1 MDIGCNCFGVATA
14 AKVPVK
20 RYNLLVPAVFPVTE
34 PNPNKPLSVGV
45 DKNINRLSDYLE
57 RNEHRIPKVCLK
69 LLESRWCHSGQH
81 VLNSP
86 NNIGSFTAGFASFGT
101 NLAFGSRET
110 EVWICESGCGDVQG
124 VVASM

>member
-45 DKNINRLSDYLE
+45 EKNINRLSDYLE
-57 RNEHRIPKVCLK
+57 RNEHRIPKVRWK
-69 LLESRWCHSGQH
+69 TTESRCCH
-81 VLNSP
+81 NSH
-86 NNIGSFTAGFASFGT
+86 NNTTDILAAGIPSFGT
-101 NLAFGSRET
+101 NTAF
-110 EVWICESGCGDVQG
+110 
-124 VVASM
+124 